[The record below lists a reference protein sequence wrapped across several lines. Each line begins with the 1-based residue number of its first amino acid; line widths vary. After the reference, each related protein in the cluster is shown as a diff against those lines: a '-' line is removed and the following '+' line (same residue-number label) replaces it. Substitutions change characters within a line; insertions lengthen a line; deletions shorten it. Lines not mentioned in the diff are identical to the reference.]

1 MAASAYVVL
10 GVSRTATLAEIRAA
24 FRALAKQFHPDVAG
38 GDPMAEDRF
47 MSIRAAYE
55 VLVDPVRRRD
65 YDAAPDGDTNAQ
77 AQLVAILRRRRN
89 ERRRARLM
97 RLY

>member
-1 MAASAYVVL
+1 MAASAYGVL

-38 GDPMAEDRF
+38 GDPTAEDRF

-55 VLVDPVRRRD
+55 VLADPVRRRD
-65 YDAAPDGDTNAQ
+65 YDAAPDGDTAQ